1 MKRLLAMVLL
11 AALCASAFGMTA
23 AMADGATPL
32 KLVIWG
38 GVPEDKGPQQACE
51 NFNATHPGIQ
61 AEYIR
66 YVNDDQGNV
75 KLDTALISGEKID
88 IFISYGYDKLTKR
101 VEAGMAAELSEL
113 CRQYDVDI
121 IRDFGEA
128 AKNSV
133 TPDGKVYA
141 IPTYKQVMFM
151 MLNKDMF
158 DAAGIP
164 IPQHWTWQDAREIAK
179 KLTTGES
186 SGKVYGFL
194 KSTDG
199 NVINEIVATQANR
212 DSWLNADATATNF
225 VDNPYL
231 RQGYQL
237 LFEMMYTDQSMMSWE
252 DMIVQ
257 KVSANEAPI
266 FFNKQTAMVATGS
279 HQLRN
284 IKDTQA
290 FPRDFVVAFAEI
302 PALNADQSEYYANLI
317 VQDHL
322 SINQRSANKEAAME
336 YIKWYYTQGYDPMI
350 EGGRMPLYQDYDA
363 DKAIS
368 IMLQGAEE
376 LVDME
381 SAKNVLYGSYEKMQY
396 DGNNRHKAEIAKIMQ
411 EEMEAYFLKMIDLDT
426 ALQNMQ
432 DRCNQVLADN

>member
-1 MKRLLAMVLL
+1 MKRMLAMILTAVLCISTYGL
-11 AALCASAFGMTA
+11 SVAAADSAN
-23 AMADGATPL
+23 PV

-38 GVPEDKGPQQACE
+38 GVPEDKGPQKVCE

-101 VEAGMAAELSEL
+101 AEAGMAAELSGL
-113 CRQYDVDI
+113 CEQFDVDI

-133 TPDGKVYA
+133 TADGKVYA
-141 IPTYKQVMFM
+141 IPTYKQVMFL
-151 MLNKDMF
+151 MLNKNMF

-164 IPQHWTWQDAREIAK
+164 IPKHWTWQDVREIAK
-179 KLTTGES
+179 KLTTGENA
-186 SGKVYGFL
+186 GKVYGFL

-199 NVINEIVATQANR
+199 NVINEIVGTQANR
-212 DSWLNADATATNF
+212 DCWLNEDATATNY

-237 LFEMMYTDQSMMSWE
+237 MYDMMYTDQSMMSWE

-266 FFNKQTAMVATGS
+266 FFNKQAAIVATGS

-284 IKDTQA
+284 IKDTSA
-290 FPRDFVVAFAEI
+290 FPRDFVVAFAEV
-302 PALNADQSEYYANLI
+302 PALNAGQPDYYANLI

-322 SINQRSANKEAAME
+322 SINEKSVNKEAAME
-336 YIKWYYTQGYDPMI
+336 YIKWYYTEGYDPMI
-350 EGGRMPLYQDYDA
+350 EGGRMPLYKDYDA
-363 DKAIS
+363 DRAIQ
-368 IMLQGAEE
+368 IMLKGAEE

-381 SAKNVLYGSYEKMQY
+381 SAKHVLFGNYEKMQY
-396 DGNNRHKAEIAKIMQ
+396 DGSNLHKAEIAKIMQ
-411 EEMEAYFLKMIDLDT
+411 EEMEAFFLKIVDLDT

-432 DRCNQVLADN
+432 NRCNQVLSGN

>member
-1 MKRLLAMVLL
+1 MKKILSMVLAAMLCISTLGL
-11 AALCASAFGMTA
+11 AAASADN
-23 AMADGATPL
+23 ADPI

-38 GVPEDKGPQQACE
+38 GVPEEKGPQKVCE
-51 NFNATHPGIQ
+51 NFNATHPGIEV
-61 AEYIR
+61 EYIR

-113 CRQYDVDI
+113 CKQYDVDV

-133 TPDGKVYA
+133 SEDGKVYA
-141 IPTYKQVMFM
+141 IPTYKQVMFI

-158 DAAGIP
+158 DAAGIE
-164 IPQHWTWQDAREIAK
+164 IPVHWTWQDVRDIAK
-179 KLTTGES
+179 QLTTGENAN
-186 SGKVYGFL
+186 KVYGFI

-199 NVINEIVATQANR
+199 NVINEIVATEANR

-225 VDNPYL
+225 VDNAYL
-231 RQGYQL
+231 SQGYQL
-237 LFEMMYTDQSMMSWE
+237 LYDMMYTDQSMMSWE

-266 FFNKQTAMVATGS
+266 FFNKQAAMIATGS

-284 IKDTQA
+284 IKDTAA
-290 FPRDFVVAFAEI
+290 FPRDFVVAFAEM
-302 PALNADQSEYYANLI
+302 PALNADQTDYYADLI

-322 SINQRSANKEAAME
+322 SINIKSANKEAAME
-336 YIKWYYTQGYDPMI
+336 FIKWYYTEGYDPMI
-350 EGGRMPLYQDYDA
+350 EGGRMPLYKNYDA
-363 DKAIS
+363 DRAIQ
-368 IMLQGAEE
+368 IMLQGAET

-381 SAKNVLYGSYEKMQY
+381 SAKNVLFGSYDKMQY
-396 DGNNRHKAEIAKIMQ
+396 DGSNLHKAEIALIMK
-411 EEMEAYFLKMIDLDT
+411 EEMEAFFLKQNDLPT
-426 ALQNMQ
+426 ALENMQ
-432 DRCNQVLADN
+432 NRCNEVLEN